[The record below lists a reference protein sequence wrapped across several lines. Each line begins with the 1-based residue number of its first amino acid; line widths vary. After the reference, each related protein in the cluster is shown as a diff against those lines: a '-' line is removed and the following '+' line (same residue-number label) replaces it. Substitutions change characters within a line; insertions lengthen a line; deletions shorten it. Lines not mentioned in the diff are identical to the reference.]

1 VRHGSLVA
9 SAVALI
15 TLALLITGCGKSSQK
30 GSATGGA
37 GPDSSALTTTGTTGW
52 LSDQEPNLGVR
63 YGSFAVACDSARA
76 MTKRALGRYAGSA
89 EWSVRTEP
97 FLYHDAVVEETSPS
111 GQSTWTVIEKDTN
124 AVVVGPHM
132 AFENHTEDVPSLNK
146 LQDAFLASG
155 WVTRDW
161 YQADG
166 ADGTAFAMAC
176 REALCY
182 VDATWRGQDE
192 ADTTYVPPAGIRIEL
207 RVVPRSPGA
216 R

>member
-1 VRHGSLVA
+1 VRHGRLAA
-9 SAVALI
+9 SAAVLI
-15 TLALLITGCGKSSQK
+15 TLALMNASCGKSSQK
-30 GSATGGA
+30 GSATGEA
-37 GPDSSALTTTGTTGW
+37 GPDSSALAATRPTGW

-63 YGSFAVACDSARA
+63 YGSFDVACDSARA
-76 MTKRALGRYAGSA
+76 FTKRALGRYAASA
-89 EWSVRTEP
+89 EWSVRAEP
-97 FLYHDAVVEETSPS
+97 FLYHDAVVERTTPA
-111 GQSTWTVIEKDTN
+111 GQTTWAVIEKDTN
-124 AVVVGPHM
+124 AVVRGPHM
-132 AFENHTEDVPSLNK
+132 TFENHTQDVPSLNK
-146 LQDAFLASG
+146 LQDVFLASG
-155 WVTRDW
+155 WVARDW

-182 VDATWRGQDE
+182 VDATWRGQDD